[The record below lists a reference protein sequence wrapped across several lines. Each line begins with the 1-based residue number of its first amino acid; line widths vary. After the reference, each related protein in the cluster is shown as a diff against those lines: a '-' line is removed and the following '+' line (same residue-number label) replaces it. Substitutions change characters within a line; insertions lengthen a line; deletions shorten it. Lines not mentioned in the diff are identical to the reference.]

1 VGPLAATAADLAVLD
16 AVCAGED
23 ASAAAVAPPASLD
36 GVGVALAADCH
47 ALAGPVHRRALD
59 LAVEALERAGARAH
73 AAGVA
78 FKEAAPFDFAGTELS
93 YREQG
98 MDAYLAGHANCG
110 VTTAQLLDQVNYP
123 ILKAFHTVAP
133 PMDRTI
139 TGGTLTNVKALGA
152 EELAAAEE
160 KHAER
165 LAAYTAQYAKVFE
178 DAGVEVILTPALGGG
193 PAPALTAEEY
203 KAGGF
208 RAGAPNFA
216 MLKAGGA
223 MAIYFNDIPVPSLSM
238 PVPSAGEYGGDSG
251 IPASVLLWGKPGA
264 DKQLI
269 QVAMALEIAL
279 ATM

>member
-1 VGPLAATAADLAVLD
+1 MAQATPRDFNMSARLKETSMLLMGIESWD
-16 AVCAGED
+16 ATMKLPD
-23 ASAAAVAPPASLD
+23 
-36 GVGVALAADCH
+36 
-47 ALAGPVHRRALD
+47 
-59 LAVEALERAGARAH
+59 
-73 AAGVA
+73 
-78 FKEAAPFDFAGTELS
+78 
-93 YREQG
+93 
-98 MDAYLAGHANCG
+98 
-110 VTTAQLLDQVNYP
+110 
-123 ILKAFHTVAP
+123 
-133 PMDRTI
+133 
-139 TGGTLTNVKALGA
+139 
-152 EELAAAEE
+152 
-160 KHAER
+160 AER